1 MITKNKIQ
9 QLAQILYHAHKSN
22 TPINQFDTDLN
33 IAEAYQIQEALAQ
46 SLLLE
51 NNIIGYKMGLTNRHK
66 MKLMNVNEPLHGY
79 LFSNMLSKDG
89 TNLYSS
95 DLIQP
100 KVEMEIAFKL
110 RTDLSGLS
118 ITPEEIINAT
128 EYITPALEIVDSRFT
143 NFNFT
148 FTEGIADNI
157 CAAKVIFG
165 QKQIPPTSIDLSKI
179 NARLCINE
187 EQIVTASSSS
197 VLDNPIYSII
207 ELVKML
213 YKKGDGLK
221 AGQIIISGAMA
232 DAVTLTKNSTISAQF
247 DKLGTVSFN
256 YINNKKP

>member
-1 MITKNKIQ
+1 
-9 QLAQILYHAHKSN
+9 
-22 TPINQFDTDLN
+22 
-33 IAEAYQIQEALAQ
+33 
-46 SLLLE
+46 
-51 NNIIGYKMGLTNRHK
+51 
-66 MKLMNVNEPLHGY
+66 
-79 LFSNMLSKDG
+79 MLSKDS
-89 TNLYSS
+89 TNLYNS

-118 ITPEEIINAT
+118 ITPEEVINAT

-157 CAAKVIFG
+157 CAAKVILG